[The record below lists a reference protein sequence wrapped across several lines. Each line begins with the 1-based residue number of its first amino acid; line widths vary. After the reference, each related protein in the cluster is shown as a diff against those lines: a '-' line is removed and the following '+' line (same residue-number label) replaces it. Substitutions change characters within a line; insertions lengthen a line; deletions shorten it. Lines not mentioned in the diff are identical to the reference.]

1 MSEFLSQ
8 GGYGAYVWGAYG
20 LTLILLLGEV
30 WQLRRQRRTIFARL
44 SRMIRLRPRRERGD
58 PA

>member
-1 MSEFLSQ
+1 MREFLSQ

-20 LTLILLLGEV
+20 LTLILLAGEI
-30 WQLRRQRRTIFARL
+30 WQLRRQRRTIFVRL
-44 SRMIRLRPRRERGD
+44 SRMIRLRTRRERGD

>member
-44 SRMIRLRPRRERGD
+44 SRMIRLRTRRERGD

>member
-20 LTLILLLGEV
+20 LTLILLAGEI

-44 SRMIRLRPRRERGD
+44 SRMVRLRTRRE
-58 PA
+58 

>member
-1 MSEFLSQ
+1 MSDILSQ

-20 LTLILLLGEV
+20 LTLILLVAEV

-44 SRMIRLRPRRERGD
+44 SQMVRLRALGD
-58 PA
+58 QK

>member
-1 MSEFLSQ
+1 MSEFFFQ

-44 SRMIRLRPRRERGD
+44 SRMIRLRTRREPGD